1 MSLLGNQSMDM
12 KVVLLSVVLLSTGC
26 ASLPHPPGGAL
37 RSDALSSTETRGHRR
52 RDTRLLASSARSMDA
67 AVVGVD
73 AWERLLAVS
82 GLEERDE
89 RPLSGQSLTPTQAA
103 RLLARLP
110 DKPVTLGQFPARVA
124 VGFMLREV
132 MASGEASR
140 GELVRR
146 TERFEQVAVLRPD
159 GCLAWVR
166 SGQTQQ
172 RVGQVEW
179 KDGNFRAGL
188 FELGRFYSGRGG
200 VFRPLGSRLE
210 ELRGGAFTDVHDD
223 ADTVSRV
230 LDGAEESFV
239 ELALA
244 VGQFFS
250 TSPSN
255 HLAAL
260 QHMPAALSALLASS
274 PEYLER
280 FQYLPRGEQIQ
291 VVSKLVTGLITAW
304 GTANGVARTM
314 GGTAFAT
321 AEVPVLSL
329 SASGALI
336 MERVS
341 VPVGRAAAVLGGGPG
356 AAIIL
361 QRANTTG
368 QSASPSRGPG
378 QWKPANESMKP
389 AARRYQE
396 QISGH
401 TADDAYWVGEVKF
414 DGYKDEILLEAKG
427 PNYDNKFTDQLDPE
441 YWFRPTG
448 AKRMIEQAKRQRDI
462 VRGQNIRIE
471 WHVAEKKSADAIRIL
486 LERAGIN
493 EISVV
498 HTPAL

>member
-1 MSLLGNQSMDM
+1 MDM

-26 ASLPHPPGGAL
+26 ASLPPPPGGAL
-37 RSDALSSTETRGHRR
+37 RSDALSSADSRSHRR
-52 RDTRLLASSARSMDA
+52 RDTRLLASSARSVDS

-73 AWERLLAVS
+73 AWERLLAVA
-82 GLEERDE
+82 GLDERDE

-110 DKPVTLGQFPARVA
+110 DKAVTLGQFPARVA

-140 GELVRR
+140 AELVRR

-179 KDGNFRAGL
+179 KDANFRAGL
-188 FELGRFYSGRGG
+188 FELGRFYTGKGG

-250 TSPSN
+250 TSPAN

-260 QHMPAALSALLASS
+260 QHMPATLSALLASS
-274 PEYLER
+274 PEYLEH

-304 GTANGVARTM
+304 GTASGVAKTM

-329 SASGALI
+329 SASGALV

-361 QRANTTG
+361 QRAKSAG
-368 QSASPSRGPG
+368 QSPAPSRGPG

-401 TADDAYWVGEVKF
+401 TADDAYWVGDVKF
-414 DGYKDEILLEAKG
+414 DGYKDEKLLEAKG
-427 PNYDNKFTDQLDPE
+427 PNYDNKFTDQFDPE
-441 YWFRPTG
+441 DWFEPTG
-448 AKRMIEQAKRQRDI
+448 AQKIIDQAQRQERS
-462 VRGQNIRIE
+462 VRGLGIPIE
-471 WHVAEKKSADAIRIL
+471 WHVAEMKSAKAIEKL
-486 LERAGIN
+486 LRANGVKDIR
-493 EISVV
+493 VF
-498 HTPAL
+498 HTPVR

>member
-1 MSLLGNQSMDM
+1 MNT

-26 ASLPHPPGGAL
+26 ASLPPPPGGAL
-37 RSDALSSTETRGHRR
+37 RSDSLSSPDARSHRR
-52 RDTRLLASSARSMDA
+52 RDPRLRASSARSVDST
-67 AVVGVD
+67 VVGAD
-73 AWERLLAVS
+73 AWERLLTVA

-110 DKPVTLGQFPARVA
+110 DKAVTLGQFPARVA

-140 GELVRR
+140 AELVRR
-146 TERFEQVAVLRPD
+146 TERFIQVAVLRPD

-166 SGQTQQ
+166 GGQTQQ

-179 KDGNFRAGL
+179 KDGAFRAGL
-188 FELGRFYSGRGG
+188 FELGRFYTGRGG

-361 QRANTTG
+361 HRANTTG

-396 QISGH
+396 QISGRS
-401 TADDAYWVGEVKF
+401 ADDAYWVGDVKF

-427 PNYDNKFTDQLDPE
+427 PNYDNKFLDSLEPKH
-441 YWFRPTG
+441 WFKSTG
-448 AKRMIEQAKRQRDI
+448 AQQILDQAERQLRSIRDLRI
-462 VRGQNIRIE
+462 PIE
-471 WHVAEKKSADAIRIL
+471 WHVAEKKAAEAMRNL
-486 LERAGIN
+486 LRNARLEGI
-493 EISVV
+493 EVI